1 MPESVGALFSAQMQH
16 FVTLAVVLFCL
27 GLYTTLTR
35 VNSVALLMG
44 VELILNAA
52 NILFAA
58 FQRFLFPLLYVRG
71 QVMAVFVILLAAAEA
86 AVALGI
92 VIALYQNVKTADVSA
107 ATNLRE

>member
-1 MPESVGALFSAQMQH
+1 MPDSLSGLLQARLEH
-16 FVTLAVVLFCL
+16 FVTLAVILFCM

-35 VNSVALLMG
+35 VNAVALLMG

-58 FQRFLFPLLYVRG
+58 FQRFLFPPGDVRG